1 MSAHAERPR
10 RLLHTTGAVAIV
22 VGIVVGAGIF
32 KTPAMVAGITQDTGW
47 LIAIWLAGALVS
59 LAGALCYAELCA
71 AHPHPGGDYHFLS
84 RAWGKRLAFLYAWSK
99 AMVINTGSIA
109 LLAYVFGDYMTRV
122 ADLGTHS
129 PALWAA
135 AVIVA
140 LTATN
145 ILGLT
150 LAARLQTVMV
160 LLLVGGLAAVVVAG
174 FTAPTPDLANA
185 PGTPEAGA
193 WFTSTPP
200 IGLLG
205 LAMVFVLLTFGGWNE
220 AAYLSSEVHGG
231 PRAVA
236 RVLILSLGVI
246 TLLYLLVNLALLN
259 GLGLAGLAASKA
271 AGAEVLGLHFGA
283 WGERLIGVLVALAAL
298 TSIHSTMIVGAR
310 SNYALGRDWALLRR
324 LGSWQAGRGTPV
336 NGYIVQTAV
345 SLALVVFGAFQSDGF
360 EAMVEFTA
368 PVFWAFLFM
377 VGLAVFHLRRRHP
390 AIARPFRVP
399 LYPLTPLL
407 FCAACGWLAWS
418 SVTYAASRAAVHVSL
433 LVMLAGC
440 TALGALLLHGRLT
453 RHRRAQRA
461 RPTDFPEPIPDAK
474 ETP

>member
-1 MSAHAERPR
+1 M
-10 RLLHTTGAVAIV
+10 
-22 VGIVVGAGIF
+22 
-32 KTPAMVAGITQDTGW
+32 W
-47 LIAIWLAGALVS
+47 LTGALVS

-99 AMVINTGSIA
+99 ATVINTGSIA

-122 ADLGTHS
+122 ADLGAHS

-135 AVIVA
+135 MIIIV

-160 LLLVGGLAAVVVAG
+160 LLLVGGLTAVVVAG
-174 FTAPTPDLANA
+174 FSAPTPNPAHA
-185 PGTPEAGA
+185 ISPPPASVWFAG
-193 WFTSTPP
+193 TPP

-236 RVLILSLGVI
+236 RVLIVSLALI
-246 TLLYLLVNLALLN
+246 TLLYLLVNLALLY
-259 GLGLAGLAASKA
+259 GLGLSGLAASKA
-271 AGAEVLGLHFGA
+271 AGADVLGLRFGV

-310 SNYALGRDWALLRR
+310 SNYAMGRDWALLRR
-324 LGSWQAGRGTPV
+324 LGRWQVGRGTPV
-336 NGYIVQTAV
+336 NGYIVQAAV
-345 SLALVVFGAFQSDGF
+345 SLALVVFGAFQADGF

-368 PVFWAFLFM
+368 PVFWAFLCM
-377 VGLAVFHLRRRHP
+377 VGLAVFRLRRRHP
-390 AIARPFRVP
+390 ALARPFRVP
-399 LYPLTPLL
+399 LYPLTPLV

-418 SVTYAASRAAVHVSL
+418 SATYAASKAAVHVSL
-433 LVMLAGC
+433 LVMLAGFA
-440 TALGALLLHGRLT
+440 ALGALLLHGRLS
-453 RHRRAQRA
+453 RYRRTLRA
-461 RPTDFPEPIPDAK
+461 RPTDFSDPIPDAK